1 MGRFQVI
8 PDAVAVAGDRLVTV
22 VSVDPDGTVTVRD
35 LANGRVHTT
44 SAHELSA
51 RPALITSRTANG
63 PIIAGATDAQ
73 WALAQRRKEAI
84 ASIDDAGNAADQV
97 TRVAQEL
104 GVSRRTVFRWMA
116 AYRQTPL
123 TSALL
128 PRPRGTPRVHTASTI
143 DWTS

>member
-8 PDAVAVAGDRLVTV
+8 SDAVAVAEGRLVTI

-44 SAHELSA
+44 SAVELSS
-51 RPALITSRTANG
+51 RPTSTTSRNANG
-63 PIIAGATDAQ
+63 TNISGATEAQ

-84 ASIDDAGNAADQV
+84 ASIDDAENAADQV

-104 GVSRRTVFRWMA
+104 GVSRRTVFRWLA
-116 AYRQTPL
+116 VYR
-123 TSALL
+123 
-128 PRPRGTPRVHTASTI
+128 
-143 DWTS
+143 